1 MIDQIFS
8 AIAHLVNRR
17 PKLVVALIGV
27 IFIIALFGVTMI
39 TMQTG
44 NDTYMNKN
52 SPEGVVNKEYT
63 NTFNQDSLILIIET
77 SDPLNPAV
85 LSYMDRLE
93 SDIRQQQHI
102 TSASSVVDILKQENN
117 GVLPQTKGEISTLV
131 NQIPPAVQTT
141 AVPSNVLTLMEVQL
155 DTGLSDNTETSV
167 LNTVQQA
174 VDQSNPPAGVTVS
187 LSGTP
192 AFDAQMKAAMG
203 SQMGVLIG
211 AAMILMVLVM
221 GVLFSYV
228 SYRFLPVIFV
238 GLGLTTA
245 LGLMGLAGIQLNMA
259 VLGAFPVMIGLG
271 IDYAIQFHARLDEE
285 SRKGSLDD
293 AVYMTIT
300 RTGPAVMYAMLATSL
315 GFAAM
320 FISTV
325 PMIQSFGLVAI
336 IGIMSCYCISL
347 VGIPAVAQVIHYKP
361 KQKTPTVCYAVGEEA
376 CDTLPV
382 QKKNSWSYGQ
392 FLTDTSVKIAKNPVP
407 ILLLAALIAVI
418 GFQIDPIIP
427 IEANQNNF
435 VPSNMPAKIEI
446 DKVTR
451 VLGSTTTADFY
462 VQGGR
467 VTDLDSI
474 QW

>member
-17 PKLVVALIGV
+17 RKLVVALIGV

-259 VLGAFPVMIGLG
+259 VPGAFPVMIGLG

-382 QKKNSWSYGQ
+382 QKKNSSLPTASSSQ
-392 FLTDTSVKIAKNPVP
+392 
-407 ILLLAALIAVI
+407 IL
-418 GFQIDPIIP
+418 
-427 IEANQNNF
+427 
-435 VPSNMPAKIEI
+435 
-446 DKVTR
+446 R
-451 VLGSTTTADFY
+451 
-462 VQGGR
+462 
-467 VTDLDSI
+467 
-474 QW
+474 